1 MPNAHLTILNRATN
15 EALKAPEVQQSFTKF
30 GADTKIATPQQF
42 TALISDQ
49 YRKWSAVAKVNPMNL
64 D

>member
-1 MPNAHLTILNRATN
+1 MSPVSTAHSRLIY
-15 EALKAPEVQQSFTKF
+15 EALKASEVQQSFAKF
-30 GADTKIATPQQF
+30 GADTKIATPQEF
-42 TALISDQ
+42 AALISSE